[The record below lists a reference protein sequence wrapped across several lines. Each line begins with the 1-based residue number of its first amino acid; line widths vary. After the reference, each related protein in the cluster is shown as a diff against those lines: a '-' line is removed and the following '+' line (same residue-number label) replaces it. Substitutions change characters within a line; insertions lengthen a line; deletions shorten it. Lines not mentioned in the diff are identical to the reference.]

1 MADFRK
7 IDSSGNLILGGIL
20 ANELP
25 VHGHTASEISD
36 FNNQVQED
44 TKNLICCKQVIYQE
58 DLSGYPTGTAIAD
71 GDKIYGDPCYY
82 FRVKMEASVSIER
95 NDNDQNYDFKNE
107 GVFVCFLTKSIQSDP
122 WTIARAIRITDFD
135 NEKMFI
141 DYEFLTTTSD
151 NLYVSIYLSTSG
163 IDEGMNITP
172 ISNLGRFI
180 GKLTVK
186 KCPKASWFHRFTLSD
201 SGWVSSPTAVVTGTL
216 PTTGSLPFIGFY
228 HVDFYAQVRE
238 SLTIYGDDVNV
249 TGSQSLEI
257 REQGGTYLQL
267 DRSGIFTPGVPN
279 EGEKWMNRAL
289 QGSCILEITN
299 TSNKLEYKLTLPNG
313 MQRKLEGG
321 YVHIKYI
328 GSAESISL

>member
-20 ANELP
+20 A
-25 VHGHTASEISD
+25 
-36 FNNQVQED
+36 
-44 TKNLICCKQVIYQE
+44 E
-58 DLSGYPTGTAIAD
+58 DLPTHNHASTDIADFESQVNADVKTLFYCKSNGSGDFITSTGTALTSLFNF
-71 GDKIYGDPCYY
+71 GGQGHYY
-82 FRVKMEASVSIER
+82 KVRVEAGVSLEST
-95 NDNDQNYDFKNE
+95 DNDANYDFRAG
-107 GVFVCFLTKSIQSDP
+107 GVFACYLQRYSESDP
-122 WTIARAIRITDFD
+122 WVVKRAFPITDFD
-135 NEKMFI
+135 TERLFI
-141 DYEFLTTTSD
+141 DFEFLTTSSS
-151 NLYVSIYLSTSG
+151 NFYSSLYLSTSG
-163 IDEGMNITP
+163 IDEGMTIIPTNNLSRFSYNLTIT
-172 ISNLGRFI
+172 
-180 GKLTVK
+180 
-186 KCPKASWFHRFTLSD
+186 KCQKITWFKRFTLSD
-201 SGWVSSPTAVVTGTL
+201 SGWVSSPTTVITGTL
-216 PTTGSLPFIGFY
+216 PTTGNLPFIGFY

-257 REQGGTYLQL
+257 REEGGTYLQL